1 MTVVII
7 LIISYLIGSIPSA
20 LIVGRLGYGVD
31 IRQMG
36 SGNLGGT
43 NTFRSLGKRA
53 GMIVTVADVLKGTL
67 AASLPMLM
75 GSDLNLLIAG
85 IPAVLGHCYPIFAN
99 FRGGKAVATSGGVL
113 LAYSPLFFVCL
124 IGFFFIVLYLSKYVS
139 LASMLAAVFAH
150 IYGILNGDKLLSLMT
165 FVLCVLVLYRHRTN
179 IERIV
184 AGTERKITW
193 L

>member
-7 LIISYLIGSIPSA
+7 LIVSYLIGSIPSA
-20 LIVGRLGYGVD
+20 LIVGKLGYGVD
-31 IRQMG
+31 IRQLG

-67 AASLPMLM
+67 AASLPMLL

-85 IPAVLGHCYPIFAN
+85 IPAVLGHCYPVFAN

-113 LAYSPLFFVCL
+113 LAYSPLFFVFL
-124 IGFFFIVLYLSKYVS
+124 IAFFFIVLYLSKFVS
-139 LASMLAAVFAH
+139 LASMLTAIFAH
-150 IYGILNGDKLLSLMT
+150 TYGILMGDKLLSLMT
-165 FVLCVLVLYRHRTN
+165 FILCVLVLYRHRSN
-179 IERIV
+179 VERIMD
-184 AGTERKITW
+184 GTERKITW

>member
-7 LIISYLIGSIPSA
+7 LILSYLIGSIPSA
-20 LIVGRLGYGVD
+20 LIVGKLGYGVD

-67 AASLPMLM
+67 AALLPTLL

-85 IPAVLGHCYPIFAN
+85 IPAVIGHCYPVFAN

-113 LAYSPLFFVCL
+113 LAYSPLFFVIL
-124 IGFFFIVLYLSKYVS
+124 IAFFFLVLYVSKYVS
-139 LASMLAAVFAH
+139 LASMLSGLFAH
-150 IYGILNGDKLLSLMT
+150 TYGILLGDKLLSLMT
-165 FVLCVLVLYRHRTN
+165 FILCILVLYRHRAN
-179 IERIV
+179 LERIMD
-184 AGTERKITW
+184 GTERKITW